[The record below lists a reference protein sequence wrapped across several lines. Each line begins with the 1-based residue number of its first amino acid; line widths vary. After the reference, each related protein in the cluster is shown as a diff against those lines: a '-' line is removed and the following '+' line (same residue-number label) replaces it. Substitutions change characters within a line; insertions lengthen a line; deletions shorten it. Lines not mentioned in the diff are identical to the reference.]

1 MANQF
6 KFLDA
11 FAPLFYS
18 DKTYFM
24 LSGGRGSGK
33 TTQVCAWILLKLMG
47 DDYARIVVS
56 RYTDKSL
63 KNSIF
68 QDLLDMIAHWNL
80 GPYLHV
86 TASSIEN
93 KTNGNQI
100 TTYSFKLSEN
110 SQSAK
115 SKGLSN
121 PNYLIIEEATE
132 IPHEEEVVK
141 LIDSFRF
148 KGADR
153 KIIFAYNPESKAHWL
168 FKKYYL
174 PDCSPN
180 PKWAENYEFI
190 HTTYHDNINNLDPK
204 KVQEWEKAKVLD
216 PDYYNHQLLGLWRD
230 VGAGAVYKH
239 FQFTW
244 EPDPTGEVLYGMDYG
259 FMDPMVLVKVTKK
272 SKSIW
277 VEELIYE
284 SQWTIEDVIQ
294 RMNELGVPKSST
306 IFCDSAMPGYIET
319 LRRAGYVNAQKA
331 NKGPGSKKIGIDRI
345 KSYQVF
351 VSPGSKNII
360 NEYNTYS
367 YRPGKDEPIDG
378 NDHALDS
385 LMYALSHDKGETPQY
400 AYATKK
406 QSLDFQN
413 WGKGF

>member
-1 MANQF
+1 MISSYMKPAESVGGDYFDLINHPDGDW
-6 KFLDA
+6 FLIGDV
-11 FAPLFYS
+11 S
-18 DKTYFM
+18 GHGI
-24 LSGGRGSGK
+24 LSGLIMMMVQTSIQMVRSELK
-33 TTQVCAWILLKLMG
+33 NHTPSSLILKL
-47 DDYARIVVS
+47 
-56 RYTDKSL
+56 
-63 KNSIF
+63 
-68 QDLLDMIAHWNL
+68 
-80 GPYLHV
+80 
-86 TASSIEN
+86 IEGVEDN
-93 KTNGNQI
+93 
-100 TTYSFKLSEN
+100 
-110 SQSAK
+110 
-115 SKGLSN
+115 
-121 PNYLIIEEATE
+121 
-132 IPHEEEVVK
+132 
-141 LIDSFRF
+141 
-148 KGADR
+148 
-153 KIIFAYNPESKAHWL
+153 
-168 FKKYYL
+168 FKKIAG
-174 PDCSPN
+174 
-180 PKWAENYEFI
+180 KEFKYMTI
-190 HTTYHDNINNLDPK
+190 TIF
-204 KVQEWEKAKVLD
+204 KVL
-216 PDYYNHQLLGLWRD
+216 
-230 VGAGAVYKH
+230 
-239 FQFTW
+239 
-244 EPDPTGEVLYGMDYG
+244 PTGEVLYGMDYG

-351 VSPGSKNII
+351 VSPHSKNII

-413 WGKGF
+413 WGKQF